1 MDVPFLAIFLV
12 CLLLLLSGMVSGSE
26 IAFFSLNLKELEII
40 YKGSKFIR
48 RIKKSLENPRRLL
61 ATILVA
67 NNFINIAIVLLSAYL
82 SQFFFRNIESELL
95 KLILE
100 VGIITILLLLFGEIL
115 PKVFANRN
123 ALLFAKF
130 MLPGIEVIDKYVLF
144 WLSLPMSKI
153 GAYFEKRLARKKK
166 QLSIQ
171 DVTHALELTREQET
185 SEEEH
190 KIFESILNFGTI
202 ETKQIMC
209 PRGEIFAL
217 SHDAEIKDIIA
228 NINKLSYSRIPIYKQ
243 SIDNI
248 VGILY
253 VKDLIP
259 NLNDKD
265 FNSWPILRKPYYV
278 PESKKIDD
286 LLIDFKKDKVHLAIV
301 VDEYGGTSGL
311 ITLGDILEEILG
323 DISDETDL
331 KTNYVQKLDKLTY
344 LFNGKINLIDFFK
357 AIELQDTKIFDR
369 VKGNA
374 ESLAGLILE
383 MEGDFPSKGRKIK
396 YAGYTFIVEKVN
408 GNRIERIK
416 VILPAR

>member
-1 MDVPFLAIFLV
+1 MEVPVLAIFLV
-12 CLLLLLSGMVSGSE
+12 CLLLLLSGLISGSE
-26 IAFFSLNLKELEII
+26 VAFFSLNLKELEIT
-40 YKGSKFIR
+40 YKGSKFLK

-82 SQFFFRNIESELL
+82 GQFFFRNIESELF

-123 ALLFAKF
+123 ALSFVKF

-153 GAYFEKRLARKKK
+153 GSYFEKRLTGKKR

-171 DVTHALELTREQET
+171 DVTQALELTRAKET

-217 SHDAEIKDIIA
+217 SHDSKIKDIIA
-228 NINKLSYSRIPIYKQ
+228 NINKLSYSRIPVYKQ

-253 VKDLIP
+253 VKDLMP

-265 FNSWPILRKPYYV
+265 FNRWPALRKPYYV

-286 LLIDFKKDKVHLAIV
+286 LLIHFKKDKVHLAIV

-311 ITLGDILEEILG
+311 ITLGDILEEVLG

-331 KTNYVQKLDKLTY
+331 KSNYVQKLDKLTY

-357 AIELQDTKIFDR
+357 AIDLQDTKTFDE

-383 MEGDFPSKGRKIK
+383 MEGDFPTKGRKIK
-396 YAGYTFIVEKVN
+396 YAGHTFIVEKVN

-416 VILPAR
+416 VILPTR